1 MNLKLFQIICKLLE
15 VDKLNDVLIRNEWQ
29 NKKKKKNFFKFVV
42 EII

>member
-29 NKKKKKNFFKFVV
+29 NEKKKNFFKFVV